1 MGSLPFHLECLLL
14 TKWIEFKTS
23 RVVWDYTRLLVK
35 SQLNRS
41 TLLVMGYQLVTLRDV
56 HLEISEA
63 TILLISREQ
72 QWIKYASD

>member
-1 MGSLPFHLECLLL
+1 M
-14 TKWIEFKTS
+14 
-23 RVVWDYTRLLVK
+23 WDYTRLLVK
-35 SQLNRS
+35 IQLNRS